1 MSPLTVALQTSI
13 VRSIA
18 VTDRARGLMTSR
30 RRSTQRRLR
39 RRIRERLRNL
49 AQMSSRQYQK
59 VQESLV
65 PRLLDRK
72 IELAWNL

>member
-1 MSPLTVALQTSI
+1 
-13 VRSIA
+13 
-18 VTDRARGLMTSR
+18 MTSR